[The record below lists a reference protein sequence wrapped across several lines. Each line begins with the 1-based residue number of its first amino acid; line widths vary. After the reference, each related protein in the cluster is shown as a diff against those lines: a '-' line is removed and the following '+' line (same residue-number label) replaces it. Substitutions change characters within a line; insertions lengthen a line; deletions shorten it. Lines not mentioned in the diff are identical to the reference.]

1 MSGLKLKCETV
12 SKDMQGPA
20 IRALSASINRANA
33 LDFDSGYAAGFEAGL
48 KYARTQLISESATE
62 ESSD

>member
-1 MSGLKLKCETV
+1 V

-62 ESSD
+62 ESSE